1 MGDWFDEGPS
11 GGQPV
16 DVPALLDS
24 QGGMVVQE
32 LVSLGALVSLGLT
45 RDGGAL
51 VITVTVDGRWK
62 RGYFRHSEEIADWMA
77 EALPA
82 VKLAVEAL
90 AASAERS
97 TRSRRS
103 RGL

>member
-1 MGDWFDEGPS
+1 MDDWFDQAGGSTGPL
-11 GGQPV
+11 

-24 QGGMVVQE
+24 AGGQAIGD
-32 LVSLGALVSLGLT
+32 LVATGALVSLGLT

-51 VITVTVDGRWK
+51 GVTVTVDGRW
-62 RGYFRHSEEIADWMA
+62 RREYFRDADGLQLWMA

-82 VKLAVEAL
+82 VRQATEAL
-90 AASAERS
+90 AASAGPRS
-97 TRSRRS
+97 RQRRS